1 MSHSTDT
8 LLFNQTN
15 RFIASMQQLMRG
27 IGKVSAHLH
36 PQSLSELFLQ
46 LETVTTPALLTKTVN
61 SIQHQLWEL
70 PAKEQALNRK
80 RLITTLSIHVLQGT
94 SETLRLEAASWLR
107 LLLQAGLVTKPEEI
121 FVTLVTATVH
131 PRLEENKTPAVR
143 EQKALLQLIFQCFWP
158 FRFPYPAY
166 SWEAFPTNE
175 VFYPLAPLLEQPD
188 SDMQDTLMSI
198 FAELPTLDDADILE
212 HLLPVTLQWS
222 QHTDVERRRRVA
234 SLLARMNMGSAQEA
248 LGRLQVDTDP
258 LVRESA
264 KSAAVYARRA

>member
-1 MSHSTDT
+1 MSHSTGT

-15 RFIASMQQLMRG
+15 RFIASMQQIMRG
-27 IGKVSAHLH
+27 MGKVSARLH
-36 PQSLSELFLQ
+36 PQALSELFLQ

-61 SIQHQLWEL
+61 NIQYQLWKL
-70 PAKEQALNRK
+70 PTKEQALNRK

-94 SETLRLEAASWLR
+94 SGTVRLEAASWLR
-107 LLLQAGLVTKPEEI
+107 LLLQAGLVTNPEEI

-131 PRLEENKTPAVR
+131 PLLEENKTSAVR
-143 EQKALLQLIFQCFWP
+143 EQKALLHLIFQCFWP

-166 SWEAFPTNE
+166 SWEAFPSTE
-175 VFYPLAPLLEQPD
+175 VFYPLAPLLEQAD
-188 SDMQDTLMSI
+188 SDMQDALIGI
-198 FAELPTLDDADILE
+198 FAELPTVDDTDILE

-222 QHTDVERRRRVA
+222 QHSDGERRRRVA
-234 SLLARMNMGSAQEA
+234 NLLARMNMESAQEA
-248 LGRLQVDTDP
+248 LGRLQIDTDP